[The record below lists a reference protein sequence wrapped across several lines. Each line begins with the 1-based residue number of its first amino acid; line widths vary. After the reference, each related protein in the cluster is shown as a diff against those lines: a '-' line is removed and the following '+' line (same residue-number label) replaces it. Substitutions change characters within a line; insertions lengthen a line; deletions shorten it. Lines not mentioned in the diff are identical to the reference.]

1 LVGNGRQ
8 AWYTRPVKK
17 LPNIASSDPQLAELV
32 ALEQTR
38 QQESLGLIASEN
50 FPSLAVRQAVGSI
63 LTAKY
68 AEGYPGKRYY
78 AGNEIIDQVELLAI
92 QRAKDLF
99 SAQHVNVQPY
109 SGSPANLAVYTGLLE
124 IGDTIMGLT
133 LTEGGHLTHGHTA
146 SFTGRAFKSMS
157 YGVDPKTGLLD
168 YDAIRATATK
178 VRPKLII
185 SGATAYPRAIKYDT
199 MQSIAQEIG
208 AVHLADISHV
218 AGLVAAGVLQNPVP
232 QCDVVTTTTHKTLRG
247 PRGALIMCKEM
258 YAKKIDH
265 AVFPGLQGGPHEHTI
280 AGIAVA
286 LKEAS
291 TSDFK
296 EYARRTVDN
305 AVALGAALAKH
316 GFDLVTGGTDTH
328 MLLIDLRNKKVTGQE
343 AQDALSQI
351 GITVNKN
358 TIPGETGSALK
369 PSGIRLGTPA
379 ITTRGAKPS
388 DMVRIAD
395 WIATA
400 IEQRSSKSVMTKTH
414 AAVREFAQT
423 LPTPA

>member
-1 LVGNGRQ
+1 
-8 AWYTRPVKK
+8 VKK
-17 LPNIASSDPQLAELV
+17 LTNIANSDPQLAELISS
-32 ALEQTR
+32 EQTR

-50 FPSLAVRQAVGSI
+50 FPSLAVRQAVGSV

-99 SAQHVNVQPY
+99 GAQHVNVQPY

-133 LTEGGHLTHGHTA
+133 LTEGGHLTHGHAA
-146 SFTGRAFKSMS
+146 SFTGRAFKAVA

-168 YDAIRATATK
+168 YDAIRSSAIK

-185 SGATAYPRAIKYDT
+185 SGATAYPRAIQYDQ
-199 MQSIAQEIG
+199 MQSIAQEVG
-208 AVHLADISHV
+208 AIHVADISHV
-218 AGLVAAGVLQNPVP
+218 AGLIAGNVLPNPVP
-232 QCDVVTTTTHKTLRG
+232 QTDVVTTTSHKTLRG
-247 PRGALIMCKEM
+247 PRGALIMCKEL
-258 YAKKIDH
+258 YAKKIDR
-265 AVFPGLQGGPHEHTI
+265 AVFPGLQGGPHQHTI

-291 TSDFK
+291 TPEFK

-305 AVALGAALAKH
+305 AVALGVALATH
-316 GFDLVTGGTDTH
+316 GFKLVTGGTDTH
-328 MLLIDLRNKKVTGQE
+328 MLLIDLQNKKVTGQE
-343 AQDALSQI
+343 AQDALNQI

-358 TIPGETGSALK
+358 TVPGETGSALK

-388 DMVRIAD
+388 DMSMIAG
-395 WIATA
+395 WITTA
-400 IEQRSSKSVMTKTH
+400 IEQSSDKSAVTKTRE
-414 AAVREFAQT
+414 AVRAFAQT
-423 LPTPA
+423 LSIPA